1 MISDNNFSAIDLTFE
16 CITAYATAGLSTG
29 ITPMLSLFGKWLL
42 MLLMFIGRVGT
53 ISMAV
58 LFVIE
63 KPKTEDYVRY
73 ATENVMIG

>member
-1 MISDNNFSAIDLTFE
+1 
-16 CITAYATAGLSTG
+16 
-29 ITPMLSLFGKWLL
+29 MLSLFGKWLL

>member
-1 MISDNNFSAIDLTFE
+1 MRQLVFSL
-16 CITAYATAGLSTG
+16 
-29 ITPMLSLFGKWLL
+29 LL